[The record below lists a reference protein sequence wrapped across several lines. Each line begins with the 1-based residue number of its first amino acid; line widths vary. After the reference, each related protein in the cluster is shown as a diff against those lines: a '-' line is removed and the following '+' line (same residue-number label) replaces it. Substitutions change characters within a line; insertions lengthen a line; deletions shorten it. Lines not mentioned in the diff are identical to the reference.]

1 MLKNICLNLLTLIL
15 FLSFSAD
22 KINADSLKVK
32 SFRGGGNGEIK
43 FEVAAPISYVRQIL
57 NDDQLFM
64 PLIPGMQK
72 WKLVGKEDN
81 AQLVEC
87 TMAMSGLIKPATYK
101 VKLNQSSKDEIKFR
115 RISGDLKDLEGSWKI
130 KSNNQKEG
138 ITQIVYAYRV
148 DTGMTLIPNLAIE
161 KELKKHL
168 KETKRRVTSK
178 VFQMYKNQIPQTT

>member
-1 MLKNICLNLLTLIL
+1 M
-15 FLSFSAD
+15 
-22 KINADSLKVK
+22 KVK

-64 PLIPGMQK
+64 PLIQGMQK

-178 VFQMYKNQIPQTT
+178 VFQMYKNQIPQTN